1 MRKVNDIPLYSVV
14 MTNDHLNIL
23 FVTSLIL
30 FFLHSWFGQ
39 SSFILFRLNHNLC
52 SCCLT
57 WSQFN
62 LLLSIVT
69 FLISKF
75 FIFFGQSNY
84 ALLISRNSNL
94 FLQTFSIITFLLLK
108 FRFK

>member
-1 MRKVNDIPLYSVV
+1 VNDIPLYSVV

-23 FVTSLIL
+23 LVTSLIL
-30 FFLHSWFGQ
+30 FFFFLLVQLVWSVQ

-94 FLQTFSIITFLLLK
+94 FLQTFSIITFLLIK
-108 FRFK
+108 F